1 MLSPLTRRN
10 LTLSYGY
17 AACAFF
23 GINTLWVIFL
33 QQQGLSL
40 VEIGLCESV
49 FHLTSFLSEVPSG
62 VIADRFGYRPVL
74 IISRLMAIG
83 HALIMLTAHS
93 LGWLLLAFIL
103 QAWAYNLQSGTI
115 EAAQYDSLV
124 NTQATQHYPRVT
136 TILNTTIEVADTL
149 GVVLAGWLMPQHL
162 SVTYWVYLAA
172 ALIAI
177 LAISGLRVPQ
187 RQLTKTHSAQPSLR
201 TILRAATH
209 LLVTQR
215 RLRILM
221 IFDALFSALGTTYYY
236 YFQTVMTAQ
245 HFSGR
250 LITTILI
257 ASMALNIVAIQLTPW
272 LQRHQTQHQLLY
284 GLCLSMIMALLSA
297 FSHAIGLLV
306 LIYLVI
312 NSLMALIE
320 PLFSNYYNQLIP
332 NGQRATLL
340 SVASMVFSLAMIS
353 AFPLIG
359 WLIQRVGFAVTFGS
373 CGLLTLIAL
382 LSLYG
387 YARRRAV
394 QH

>member
-93 LGWLLLAFIL
+93 LGWFLLAFIL

-162 SVTYWVYLAA
+162 SVTYWVYPVDQD
-172 ALIAI
+172 
-177 LAISGLRVPQ
+177 SFSTTVV
-187 RQLTKTHSAQPSLR
+187 TKDPSCC
-201 TILRAATH
+201 RASVSDPTS
-209 LLVTQR
+209 
-215 RLRILM
+215 
-221 IFDALFSALGTTYYY
+221 F
-236 YFQTVMTAQ
+236 TA
-245 HFSGR
+245 FND
-250 LITTILI
+250 L
-257 ASMALNIVAIQLTPW
+257 
-272 LQRHQTQHQLLY
+272 
-284 GLCLSMIMALLSA
+284 
-297 FSHAIGLLV
+297 
-306 LIYLVI
+306 
-312 NSLMALIE
+312 
-320 PLFSNYYNQLIP
+320 
-332 NGQRATLL
+332 
-340 SVASMVFSLAMIS
+340 
-353 AFPLIG
+353 
-359 WLIQRVGFAVTFGS
+359 
-373 CGLLTLIAL
+373 
-382 LSLYG
+382 
-387 YARRRAV
+387 
-394 QH
+394 

>member
-74 IISRLMAIG
+74 ILSRLMAIG
-83 HALIMLTAHS
+83 HALIMLTVHS
-93 LGWLLLAFIL
+93 LGWFLLAFIL

-124 NTQATQHYPRVT
+124 TAQATQRYPRVT
-136 TILNTTIEVADTL
+136 TILNTTIELADTL

-162 SVTYWVYLAA
+162 TVTYWVYLVA

-177 LAISGLRVPQ
+177 LAISGLHVPH
-187 RQLTKTHSAQPSLR
+187 QLTNPHADQPSLR
-201 TILRAATH
+201 TIFRVAAQ

-215 RLRILM
+215 RLRFLM
-221 IFDALFSALGTTYYY
+221 LFDALFSALGTTYYY

-245 HFSGR
+245 HFSGP
-250 LITTILI
+250 LITTILL
-257 ASMALNIVAIQLTPW
+257 AGMALNIVAIQLTPW
-272 LQRHQTQHQLLY
+272 LQRHQTQHQLLHW
-284 GLCLSMIMALLSA
+284 LCLGMIMALLGA
-297 FSHAIGLLV
+297 FSHFIGLLV
-306 LIYLVI
+306 LTYLVI

-320 PLFSNYYNQLIP
+320 PLFSNYFNQLIP

-340 SVASMVFSLAMIS
+340 SVASMVFSLAMIGV
-353 AFPLIG
+353 FPLIG
-359 WLIQRVGFAVTFGS
+359 WLIQRIGFAVTFGS
-373 CGLLTLIAL
+373 CGLLTLIAW

-387 YARRRAV
+387 YIRRGPTR
-394 QH
+394 